1 MFFAHD
7 LKINTKVPFE
17 ESYNFYT
24 LDALT
29 LRSTHLNLLF
39 MYYFSIEKKNVF
51 NQFPNIP

>member
-39 MYYFSIEKKNVF
+39 MYYFSIEKKCF
-51 NQFPNIP
+51 